1 MSDPGSGPAAV
12 EHLTHHHELLRECL
26 TMALYVAITL
36 LATLLVL
43 PHGEDVGNQT
53 LDGGISGPRLLG
65 VIWGTTVGLA
75 LVHWYAFTIASAE
88 VRGGGQRRT
97 DVELGLA
104 QLAGAGV
111 VAATATLLV
120 LVVDETDELT
130 VAIWAPAILVGVVGY
145 LTGRASDR
153 SRWRSLLTGGAIL
166 ALGVAVAIAKLVLGG
181 H

>member
-1 MSDPGSGPAAV
+1 
-12 EHLTHHHELLRECL
+12 
-26 TMALYVAITL
+26 MALYVAITL

-43 PHGEDVGNQT
+43 PHGENAGDGT

-75 LVHWYAFTIASAE
+75 LVHWYAFTVASAE
-88 VRGGGQRRT
+88 VRGGERRRT
-97 DVELGLA
+97 DIQLGLA
-104 QLAGAGV
+104 QLAGAGI
-111 VAATATLLV
+111 VAATATVLV

-145 LTGRASDR
+145 LTGRASGR
-153 SRWRSLLTGGAIL
+153 SRWRSVLAGGAVL
-166 ALGVAVAIAKLVLGG
+166 ALGMAVAIAKLILGG